1 MQAQSDPGPVLTK
14 VSSNSEKKSELD
26 LDKKCNRYVKVGV
39 SHFYEHILHVLLS
52 QKTDTE
58 R

>member
-14 VSSNSEKKSELD
+14 VSSNSEKKAIEFCQ
-26 LDKKCNRYVKVGV
+26 KCDRYVKVGV
-39 SHFYEHILHVLLS
+39 SDFYEHILHVLLS